1 MTGMRQAQWVSIKN
15 TAFSAAKIV
24 LLVAVATAI
33 PRSGIFVAWIVPV
46 LILILPMS
54 LFISLRLIPKHVG
67 HAGGEPLDA
76 RRMARFA
83 SGNYVGSLFMLAST
97 LALPI
102 IVTNDAGTRAAA
114 YFFVPWTIAASLQ
127 LIALYMTTSLTV
139 EVAFDEAKLRE
150 YSRRVLLQT
159 ARLVLPLALILL
171 LGAPYVLRAFGA
183 PYASEGASL
192 LRLLAVASIPNIL
205 VFLGLSIARI
215 THNGRMMLYVQGA
228 LCVSTLGLSLLLLP
242 RFGIEGVG
250 VAALVS
256 QLAVAT
262 WLMLGILRPVL
273 LGSAR
278 PMLPPDRAVQGHD
291 S

>member
-67 HAGGEPLDA
+67 LAGGEPLDA

-159 ARLVLPLALILL
+159 
-171 LGAPYVLRAFGA
+171 
-183 PYASEGASL
+183 
-192 LRLLAVASIPNIL
+192 
-205 VFLGLSIARI
+205 
-215 THNGRMMLYVQGA
+215 
-228 LCVSTLGLSLLLLP
+228 CVSSSRWP
-242 RFGIEGVG
+242 
-250 VAALVS
+250 
-256 QLAVAT
+256 
-262 WLMLGILRPVL
+262 
-273 LGSAR
+273 
-278 PMLPPDRAVQGHD
+278 
-291 S
+291 